1 MSAPERIWAKK
12 TFRRRAGD
20 GLTLGGPWSNRR
32 YDQEQV
38 EYLRKDGL
46 PREMAEALRELLPYA
61 YEMIEDIA
69 ADAQEG
75 GSAAGIEKWNAVVAL
90 LARWDEMEKD

>member
-1 MSAPERIWAKK
+1 MSAPERIWAW
-12 TFRRRAGD
+12 RGVAGSTHWTD
-20 GLTLGGPWSNRR
+20 EPGVSPTT
-32 YDQEQV
+32 